1 MIIFFNGSVMRGE
14 PLHGNLA
21 GTTFLREAQTAAEYR
36 LFSLGGDT
44 YPGMIHVGPVA
55 GAISVPG
62 ELYEVPPD
70 RLQAILD
77 GEPPHLYLGE
87 VKLANGEK
95 VQGMLCEE
103 EKAPHYPEITH
114 FGGWR
119 NYLKL
124 LKKTPAS

>member
-14 PLHGNLA
+14 PLHGNLE
-21 GTTFLREAQTAAEYR
+21 GTLFLREAQTAPEYR
-36 LFSLGGDT
+36 LFSLGNDT
-44 YPGMIHVGPVA
+44 YPGMIYVGPVH

-70 RLQAILD
+70 RLQRVLE
-77 GEPPHLYLGE
+77 GEPPFLYLGE
-87 VKLANGEK
+87 VFLVNGEE

-103 EKAPHYPEITH
+103 DNACLYPEITH

-119 NYLKL
+119 TYLRL
-124 LKKTPAS
+124 LRKKAAS